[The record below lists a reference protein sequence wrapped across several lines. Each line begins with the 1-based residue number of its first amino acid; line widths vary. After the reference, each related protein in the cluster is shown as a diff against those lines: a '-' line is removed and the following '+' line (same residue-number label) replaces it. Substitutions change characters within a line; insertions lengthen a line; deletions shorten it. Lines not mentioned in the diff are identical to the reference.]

1 MLKRLFCSL
10 ARVKHQQLGLVAID
24 RFVNHVEFH
33 PSGNC
38 VAAGGTDSTVKLWD
52 VRMNRLLQHYQGKS
66 RAYKS
71 SAFPCIDANCSE
83 VQGLFLHQLLLFQ
96 KGTGLGLPSPGVCFA
111 LCLSPERILKL
122 TCEVQVNMSLTCDA
136 IWLIFSVMKKMVCN
150 KKDVASA
157 SE

>member
-1 MLKRLFCSL
+1 M
-10 ARVKHQQLGLVAID
+10 ARVECQQLGLVAID

-38 VAAGGTDSTVKLWD
+38 IAAGGTDNTVKLWD

-71 SAFPCIDANCSE
+71 STFPCVDANCSE
-83 VQGLFLHQLLLFQ
+83 VRGLFLHQLLLFQ
-96 KGTGLGLPSPGVCFA
+96 KGTGLGLPSPDVCFA

-122 TCEVQVNMSLTCDA
+122 TYEVQVSMSVTSDA
-136 IWLIFSVMKKMVCN
+136 IWIMFSVIKKVVCT
-150 KKDVASA
+150 KMDVASA